1 MPFGFRR
8 GAAGELV
15 PHEAEQEAGF
25 AINEVACGDAYV
37 KAYGEASKSI
47 IDTATAASKAVGQVE
62 TLGDVSKKSSDD
74 GEGALKSVLNS
85 KLQLEQLLNSDTNA
99 IASALVARPDF
110 KTALANV
117 SQDELKKLSSQIDSL
132 QENILTMQNV
142 SSNTIVN
149 GTDPSVAG
157 QKGSIDGLAGT
168 YSWIMISLLPA
179 LRLVP
184 PIPPRT
190 WSALLAAQSRRSL
203 RATRRYVEERLAGF
217 VVAPSGA
224 PVPGPV
230 VSWKSRRHGPRKDR
244 RWANAWSPE
253 QIARRLPV
261 DFADDAT
268 MRISHEAIYQAL
280 FVQGR
285 GALRRELTACL
296 RTGRVL
302 RMPRARTR
310 GRGKTFISPEIMIS
324 QRPAEA
330 ADRAVPGHWEGD
342 LILGLGSSAIGTL
355 VERTTRFSLLLYLPR
370 MVAHGNEARV
380 KKGPA
385 LAGHGAEAARDAISR
400 TIVTLPEQ
408 LRRSLTW
415 DQGAEMA
422 QHARLKIEA
431 GVRVYFCDPHSPGNA
446 APTRTLM
453 DCCASTSPKAPI
465 SACTTPTRLPP
476 WRPP

>member
-1 MPFGFRR
+1 MVQEGRGHAAIDVWAIGEAALWSISLFCGAGGDRAPSRSGLLHAGGRSPARAGGIDNLPRAAAQRR
-8 GAAGELV
+8 HPKRRPRVSCDDSAMARRARCSPPKAGE
-15 PHEAEQEAGF
+15 
-25 AINEVACGDAYV
+25 AC
-37 KAYGEASKSI
+37 
-47 IDTATAASKAVGQVE
+47 
-62 TLGDVSKKSSDD
+62 
-74 GEGALKSVLNS
+74 
-85 KLQLEQLLNSDTNA
+85 
-99 IASALVARPDF
+99 
-110 KTALANV
+110 
-117 SQDELKKLSSQIDSL
+117 
-132 QENILTMQNV
+132 
-142 SSNTIVN
+142 
-149 GTDPSVAG
+149 
-157 QKGSIDGLAGT
+157 
-168 YSWIMISLLPA
+168 
-179 LRLVP
+179 
-184 PIPPRT
+184 
-190 WSALLAAQSRRSL
+190 AQ
-203 RATRRYVEERLAGF
+203 RLAGV

-310 GRGKTFISPEIMIS
+310 GRGKAFISPEIMIS

-355 VERTTRFSLLLYLPR
+355 VERTTRFTLLLYLPR
-370 MVAHGNEARV
+370 MAGHGHEARV
-380 KKGPA
+380 KNGPA
-385 LAGHGAEAARDAISR
+385 LAGHGAEAVRDAISR

-431 GVRVYFCDPHSPGNA
+431 GVRVYFCDPHSPWQRGTNEN
-446 APTRTLM
+446 TNGLLRQYF
-453 DCCASTSPKAPI
+453 PKDRSQHA
-465 SACTTPTRLPP
+465 
-476 WRPP
+476 